1 MRGCKGRKLG
11 CVNGCVRLDCIFFV
25 SFLCVFF
32 IFNLVFQTLRRKSRL
47 KSFGLS
53 CLHCFMALTDTQCM
67 LYIFSFSTRQDP
79 CALALLGEF
88 RTKHCM
94 LSNHETIL
102 CMYIHIYSIHI
113 PSQIYI
119 LSFLYIYTY
128 VWINMTDDGVF
139 FLCTWYEQFCNQAG

>member
-1 MRGCKGRKLG
+1 MQNQWSEMRGCKGRKLG
-11 CVNGCVRLDCIFFV
+11 CVNGCVRLDCIFLF

-32 IFNLVFQTLRRKSRL
+32 IFNLVFQTLATQ
-47 KSFGLS
+47 KSFEVLRS
-53 CLHCFMALTDTQCM
+53 FMFALFHGTDRHSCM

-102 CMYIHIYSIHI
+102 SYIVYVYTYTVYISHRRYTFYHSYIHTYESI
-113 PSQIYI
+113 
-119 LSFLYIYTY
+119 
-128 VWINMTDDGVF
+128 
-139 FLCTWYEQFCNQAG
+139 

>member
-1 MRGCKGRKLG
+1 MDVLDWIAFSLFLF
-11 CVNGCVRLDCIFFV
+11 CVFS
-25 SFLCVFF
+25 SFLIWFSK
-32 IFNLVFQTLRRKSRL
+32 LWRRKSRL

-102 CMYIHIYSIHI
+102 CMYIHIQYTYPIADIHSII
-113 PSQIYI
+113 LIYI
-119 LSFLYIYTY
+119 YIR
-128 VWINMTDDGVF
+128 M
-139 FLCTWYEQFCNQAG
+139 NQYD